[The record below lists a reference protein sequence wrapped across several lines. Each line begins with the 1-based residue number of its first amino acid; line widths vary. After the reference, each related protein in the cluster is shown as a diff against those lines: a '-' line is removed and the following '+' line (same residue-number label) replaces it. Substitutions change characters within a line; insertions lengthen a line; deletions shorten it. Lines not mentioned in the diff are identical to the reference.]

1 MEFKAML
8 VSFIMNTFLSLIKI
22 VGGVLGNSKTLI
34 ADGMHSMSDLATD
47 IVALIGTKVSNLPPD
62 RKHPY
67 GHGKYEYVTSLFISL
82 VVIILSFVI
91 FHNSLTGSNK
101 TPSLYVLII
110 LVFVIVVKYFVSQFL
125 IKQGKKYNSN
135 ILLTSGVESRYDV
148 VSSVLALVCVGI
160 SELSEYVSIF
170 KYADMMGGILISLL
184 VLRIGII
191 FFIRNL
197 NSLIGEADY
206 DKEKEMEIKEKLADI
221 KEILKVQKISLL
233 KYGTYYILTID
244 IIMDK
249 NDKLEQVHEIEHEI
263 RNKLKTLHYLRFITV
278 NPIPNK

>member
-101 TPSLYVLII
+101 IPSLYVLII